1 MLEQQYMEQCYQKL
15 LEAGYPEDR
24 IIKDYRLLEG
34 LRTDF
39 AILPPGLNSLP
50 MIIIE
55 VKHNLN
61 TGNKWLKTV
70 QAKKIQKDFDLHC
83 YVYCAEDNLFID
95 IESSEAN
102 KPIDKIINYE
112 ELKDKWLQ
120 SRTYIS
126 SLQLENFMLFKS
138 TEFYFGSKLN
148 IIIGVE
154 NRDFETAIRAI
165 YSIFVVSQI

>member
-83 YVYCAEDNLFID
+83 YVYSAEDNLFID
-95 IESSEAN
+95 IESSEDIRQLTYFLYTMCERKGNAEDARYYN
-102 KPIDKIINYE
+102 ELMTSWHAIVAASMEHMKSKPE
-112 ELKDKWLQ
+112 Q
-120 SRTYIS
+120 MR
-126 SLQLENFMLFKS
+126 LF
-138 TEFYFGSKLN
+138 
-148 IIIGVE
+148 
-154 NRDFETAIRAI
+154 
-165 YSIFVVSQI
+165 